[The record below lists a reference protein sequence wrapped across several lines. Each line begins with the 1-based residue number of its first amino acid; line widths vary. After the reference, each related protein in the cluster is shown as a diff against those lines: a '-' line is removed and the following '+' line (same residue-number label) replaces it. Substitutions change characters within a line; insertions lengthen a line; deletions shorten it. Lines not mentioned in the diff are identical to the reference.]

1 MNALDGTKTIV
12 CAECGEL
19 IEYFYN
25 PPKRCFY
32 CMEILGEHKMN
43 EECVVGVKNAANIKN
58 LSDSVKDINDKDL
71 PNIRECIG
79 KKVSSVFVSIG
90 ILVLAGLL
98 AIIYN
103 GQREISKDIIVIKI
117 EQSKVTSQFEI
128 HENRFD
134 RIDEKMSEIKNKLKR
149 K

>member
-1 MNALDGTKTIV
+1 
-12 CAECGEL
+12 
-19 IEYFYN
+19 
-25 PPKRCFY
+25 
-32 CMEILGEHKMN
+32 MN
-43 EECVVGVKNAANIKN
+43 EECVVGVENATNIKN
-58 LSDSVKDINDKDL
+58 LSDSIKTINDKDL

-128 HENRFD
+128 HESRFD
-134 RIDEKMSEIKNKLKR
+134 RLDEKMIEIKNKLKR

>member
-1 MNALDGTKTIV
+1 MNALPEKKKRFCKT
-12 CAECGEL
+12 CGEIL
-19 IEYFYN
+19 WFYYN
-25 PPKRCFY
+25 PPKRCCF
-32 CMEILGEHKMN
+32 CMTLLGENKMN
-43 EECVVGVKNAANIKN
+43 EECVVGVENATNIKN
-58 LSDSVKDINDKDL
+58 LSDSIKTINDKDL

-134 RIDEKMSEIKNKLKR
+134 RLDEKMIEIKNKLKR